1 MNVETIKANVKSFTA
16 AEWVMV
22 AIVVIV
28 FAAVLETTGFI
39 MGFPVAYILVLAMRR
54 HAEQTAQRSDH
65 MRQLDR

>member
-1 MNVETIKANVKSFTA
+1 MNVETIKANVKSLTA

-54 HAEQTAQRSDH
+54 HAAQTAQRSDH
-65 MRQLDR
+65 MRQMDR